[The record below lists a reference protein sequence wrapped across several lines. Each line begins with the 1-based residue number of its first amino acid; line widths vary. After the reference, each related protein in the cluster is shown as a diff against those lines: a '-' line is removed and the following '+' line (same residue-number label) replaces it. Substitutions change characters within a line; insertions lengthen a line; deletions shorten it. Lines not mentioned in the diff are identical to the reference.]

1 MKLGSYEI
9 RVKGASQMN
18 ALSKL
23 LFSITQIGYK
33 EEDLG
38 APGSIPQLPK
48 GDPYLRT
55 AHICG
60 AGNLC

>member
-1 MKLGSYEI
+1 
-9 RVKGASQMN
+9 MN